1 MPALLYVATDILK
14 LIEGGIFTLFKKREL
29 RIHVFST
36 RTGFFSLIFRT
47 FCVYDEKK
55 IAILLSASEL
65 KRAGHQTNI
74 SSILVVS
81 DLRFSP
87 VERGD
92 TGTSLSQPQIASYYR
107 S

>member
-1 MPALLYVATDILK
+1 MRLHRLFLTAKTAALYLVPFKSYSRNTHDSSILK
-14 LIEGGIFTLFKKREL
+14 WTLVRFVCMTKQ
-29 RIHVFST
+29 S
-36 RTGFFSLIFRT
+36 
-47 FCVYDEKK
+47 
-55 IAILLSASEL
+55 IAILLSVSEL
-65 KRAGHQTNI
+65 KRTEHQTNI

-92 TGTSLSQPQIASYYR
+92 TGMSLSQPQIASYYR